1 MDENEVIQRKWY
13 EKHWVIW
20 LLTIFLAPIGLFL
33 MWRYSRHGLVV
44 KIIATVFF
52 GGAFLV
58 SLVGG
63 GSSKNNNIADTVST
77 RSSQT
82 ATSTSNSNSN
92 SNSTSTSA
100 QTPQKSYSSVDI
112 SEMMNDLNSNAAAA
126 QRKYKGQNLAVTGQ
140 VQVIDS
146 DGDYISITESEW
158 DIIGVQCFINKR
170 DKAQKDFIY
179 SVSKGQVITVYGKIT
194 DVGEVL
200 GYSLKVDRF

>member
-1 MDENEVIQRKWY
+1 MDEKEVVQRKWY

-20 LLTIFLAPIGLFL
+20 LLTIFLAPVGLFL
-33 MWRYSRHGLVV
+33 MWKYSRHGLVV
-44 KIIATVFF
+44 KILATVFF

-58 SLVGG
+58 SLTGG
-63 GSSKNNNIADTVST
+63 GSSKNNNVAVNSST

-82 ATSTSNSNSN
+82 STPTSNSNSD
-92 SNSTSTSA
+92 SA
-100 QTPQKSYSSVDI
+100 PTPQKNYSSVDI
-112 SEMMNDLNSNAAAA
+112 SEMMNDLNGNAAAA

-146 DGDYISITESEW
+146 DGDYITITDGEW

-170 DKAQKDFIY
+170 DKAQKDFVYNIN
-179 SVSKGQVITVYGKIT
+179 KGQVITVYGKIT